1 MVSTRHINSQL
12 LTLLESA
19 QSLLDG
25 EGTNRRQ
32 ATSMQTEIRT
42 LEFWRAIIAE
52 CIATF
57 FYVVMLSSVYQT
69 LNKPIDSIAMVQMY
83 TAITGGLA
91 MATLT
96 HAFGFVSGAH
106 LNPAVTIA
114 CTLTKKISI
123 LRAALYL
130 CAQCGGAIAGAAL
143 IYGIHGAKDQ
153 FHNTQKSDFG
163 LEFILSFMVIF
174 VYFNANDPFR
184 KPLGG
189 DPAISI
195 GLAYMAALASY
206 KGALNPARA
215 LGPAFVSN
223 KFENHW
229 VYWVGPILGGIC
241 GAFCFE
247 YIFNIHKPKSDEP
260 RDVENCSVRSDDDM
274 IDDLERAK
282 QFKANIMKDFPE
294 CSSAS
299 VYSTSVKPFKRSA
312 GSESVYGGTKSMYNA
327 PIYDHKAKGFNVQD
341 CAKSMYGGT
350 ADCAK
355 SVYGDG
361 SAPARAHSL
370 RRSYSTHCK
379 RDMPQTRNPYDF
391 LPDEPNRIEADS
403 IRQSRARQ
411 STKDLR
417 GELATTERDL
427 RSEPTTAE
435 TDLVYGSPGY
445 KEYIRQKNAA
455 ADQCSGSSSGYY
467 SSSKEHE
474 NRRQDSYDSY
484 DHSTHSGGAVS
495 TSAKVEQH
503 NRDRSIGREPTRERS
518 KGPEQI
524 NEQRAEYI
532 RQKNAAADQ
541 GSGVADRSEHSRD
554 RSLGG
559 RSDFSRTSRLRSEY
573 NSPGAY
579 NSGRPANCT
588 VTQNSVASYQ
598 TGY

>member
-1 MVSTRHINSQL
+1 
-12 LTLLESA
+12 
-19 QSLLDG
+19 
-25 EGTNRRQ
+25 
-32 ATSMQTEIRT
+32 MQTEIRT

-215 LGPAFVSN
+215 IGPAFVSN
-223 KFENHW
+223 KFDNHW

-247 YIFNIHKPKSDEP
+247 YIFNIHKPKSEES

-282 QFKANIMKDFPE
+282 QFKANILKDFPE

-299 VYSTSVKPFKRSA
+299 VYSTSVKPFKRPA
-312 GSESVYGGTKSMYNA
+312 GPDSIYGGTKSMYNA
-327 PIYDHKAKGFNVQD
+327 PIYDHGIKGINVQD

-361 SAPARAHSL
+361 NASARAHSL

-379 RDMPQTRNPYDF
+379 MPPRRNPYDY
-391 LPDEPNRIEADS
+391 LPDEPSRVETDK
-403 IRQSRARQ
+403 QSRTKQ
-411 STKDLR
+411 SSRDLR
-417 GELATTERDL
+417 GELQSTERGVRL
-427 RSEPTTAE
+427 EQTTGE
-435 TDLVYGSPGY
+435 TDVVYGSPGY

-474 NRRQDSYDSY
+474 IRRQDSYDSY
-484 DHSTHSGGAVS
+484 DHSTHSGTVS
-495 TSAKVEQH
+495 TVKVEQH
-503 NRDRSIGREPTRERS
+503 TRDKSIGRESTREQS
-518 KGPEQI
+518 KGPELM
-524 NEQRAEYI
+524 NDQRSEYI
-532 RQKNAAADQ
+532 RQKNVTADQ
-541 GSGVADRSEHSRD
+541 CSGVNEHSENFRD

-559 RSDFSRTSRLRSEY
+559 RSDFSRSSRLRSEY
-573 NSPGAY
+573 NTASAY
-579 NSGRPANCT
+579 NLGRPENCT
-588 VTQNSVASYQ
+588 VTPNSVASYQ